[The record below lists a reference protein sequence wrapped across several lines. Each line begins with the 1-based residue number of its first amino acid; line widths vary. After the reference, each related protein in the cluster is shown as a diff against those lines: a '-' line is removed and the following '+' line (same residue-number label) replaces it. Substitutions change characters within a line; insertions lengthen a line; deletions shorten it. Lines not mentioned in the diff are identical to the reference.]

1 MTTPTRR
8 RLLRLA
14 PALPALVLARPALAA
29 FPDRPIRIV
38 VPFAAGGNGDL
49 MARLA
54 TPRMSDRL
62 GQPVVVENR
71 AGAGGSAGAE
81 LVARSRPDGYN
92 LLWGAGG
99 PMVNSPLMTL
109 SPRYDP
115 LRDFAPIGLMS
126 LMPMVLVVRA
136 GLPAHSLA
144 ELVALSRRGA
154 GISIGTSGVGG
165 ANHVPLELFKAATG
179 ANLVHVPYRGG
190 GAAAPDLVAGNVDGL
205 LTELS
210 TVLDLHRERQARIL
224 AITSEHR
231 APLVPEAET
240 FVEFGLRSF
249 VFYTFSGLWA
259 PAGTPEEVVGRLQ
272 AALAAA
278 TNDPA
283 VTERLAAFGAE
294 AADGAQQTPAGTT
307 AFLRNEITRSRRAI
321 ELAGIKPE

>member
-1 MTTPTRR
+1 MNTRR
-8 RLLRLA
+8 HWLRLA
-14 PALPALVLARPALAA
+14 PALPTLAWSGSALAA

-54 TPRMSDRL
+54 GPRMSDRL

-81 LVARSRPDGYN
+81 LIARSKPDGYN

-99 PMVNSPLMTL
+99 PMVNSPLLML

-115 LRDFAPIGLMS
+115 MRDFAPIGLMS
-126 LMPMVLVVRA
+126 LMPMVLVVRT
-136 GLPAHSLA
+136 GLPARNLT
-144 ELVALSRRGA
+144 ELVGYSKGNGRGVTV
-154 GISIGTSGVGG
+154 GTSGVGG

-205 LTELS
+205 LTEFS
-210 TVLDLHRERQARIL
+210 TVLDLHREGQARIL
-224 AITSEHR
+224 AITSARR
-231 APLVPEAET
+231 APLVPDVQT
-240 FVEFGLRSF
+240 FIDFGLPNF
-249 VFYTFSGLWA
+249 VFSTFSGLWA
-259 PAGTPEEVVGRLQ
+259 PAGTPEDVVGPIQ

-278 TNDPA
+278 TNDRA
-283 VTERLAAFGAE
+283 VNERLAALGAE
-294 AADGAQQTPAGTT
+294 PASPEQQTPAGTA
-307 AFLRNEITRSRRAI
+307 AFLQNEITRSRRAI

>member
-1 MTTPTRR
+1 MPTRR
-8 RLLRLA
+8 HLLRLA
-14 PALPALVLARPALAA
+14 PALPALALARPAVAA

-54 TPRMSDRL
+54 GPRMSERL

-81 LVARSRPDGYN
+81 VVARSRPDGYN

-99 PMVNSPLMTL
+99 PMVNSPLLML
-109 SPRYDP
+109 NPRYDP
-115 LRDFAPIGLMS
+115 LRDFASIGLMS

-136 GLPAHSLA
+136 NLPARNLA
-144 ELVALSRRGA
+144 ELVELSKKGP
-154 GISIGTSGVGG
+154 GITVGTSGVGG

-205 LTELS
+205 LTEFS
-210 TVLDLHRERQARIL
+210 TVLDLHREGQARIL
-224 AITSEHR
+224 AITSAHR
-231 APLVPEAET
+231 APLVPEAQT
-240 FVEFGLRSF
+240 FVEFGLRDF

-259 PAGTPEEVVGRLQ
+259 PAGTPEEVITRLQ

-283 VTERLAAFGAE
+283 VTERLAALGAE
-294 AADGAQQTPAGTT
+294 PASPQQQTPAGT
-307 AFLRNEITRSRRAI
+307 ADFLRNEITRSRRAI